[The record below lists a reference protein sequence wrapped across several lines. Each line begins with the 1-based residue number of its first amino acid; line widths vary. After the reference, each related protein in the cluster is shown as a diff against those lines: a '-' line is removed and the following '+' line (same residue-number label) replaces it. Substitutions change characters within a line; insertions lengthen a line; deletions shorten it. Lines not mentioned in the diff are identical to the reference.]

1 MLRSVL
7 HALLCLLP
15 AVALAILLL
24 ARRYPGERVLLAL
37 RSAEPARWPRSRSC
51 MPARTRVVAWI
62 VRGGRLIGCSLA
74 VRPPPAPISAS

>member
-1 MLRSVL
+1 VL

-15 AVALAILLL
+15 ALALAVPLL

-37 RSAEPARWPRSRSC
+37 RGSKRVERPPRPRAYLPSRGRE
-51 MPARTRVVAWI
+51 AIAA

-74 VRPPPAPISAS
+74 VRPPPASLVAS

>member
-1 MLRSVL
+1 VL

-15 AVALAILLL
+15 ALALAMALL

-37 RSAEPARWPRSRSC
+37 RRDAQPARWPRPRSC
-51 MPARTRVVAWI
+51 TPTRACARVVSRI

-74 VRPPPAPISAS
+74 VRPPPAAIAAS